1 MGTSTVEADVVSA
14 SVRRSLITIVTAASR
29 NFKMSVNCF
38 TFALHDLQF

>member
-1 MGTSTVEADVVSA
+1 MGRSMVEADIVNA
-14 SVRRSLITIVTAASR
+14 SVRRSLITIVIAMSR